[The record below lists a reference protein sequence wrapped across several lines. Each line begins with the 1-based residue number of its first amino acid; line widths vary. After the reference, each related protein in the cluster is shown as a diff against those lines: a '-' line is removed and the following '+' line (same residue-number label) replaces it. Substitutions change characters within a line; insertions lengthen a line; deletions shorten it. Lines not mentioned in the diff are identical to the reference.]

1 LSRADAIDADD
12 DVNHDRWLV
21 SYADFMTL
29 LMAFFVVMYSISQVS
44 EEKYRILTETLMK
57 PLTFLV
63 IPTRSLFVIVH
74 RVTMPMMCLNF
85 LPEFL
90 IN

>member
-1 LSRADAIDADD
+1 MSRAEAVDPDD

-44 EEKYRILTETLMK
+44 EEKYRILTQ
-57 PLTFLV
+57 TFNEAFNM
-63 IPTRSLFVIVH
+63 RFVSSIG
-74 RVTMPMMCLNF
+74 TQ
-85 LPEFL
+85 L
-90 IN
+90 ISNRNKK